1 MIIVDIKKAIDSE
14 ISSIQKSPAHI
25 TWNPSEDYEFNLT
38 IPSTVYPPREDTDL
52 LAKYLIKIGQVKNKR
67 MIEIGCGS
75 GAISI
80 LASKLGWDV
89 TACDINPFAV
99 AATQGNSKYNGIHS
113 IKVIEGGVGP
123 DSKTISNTKWYGTG
137 KADLIVWNLPYLGQ
151 KQLEEG
157 LIGPLEDAALIDFSQ
172 NGKEGLSGHLR
183 NTLSNNDK
191 ILNNEGVVLLLHTN
205 NERGDLLQKKWRENG
220 WATRTI
226 DNIELDNSEL
236 LTLFATWKPW
246 GGREIIALET
256 IDSTNKFV
264 LHQNLID
271 GTLVVTENQTEGR
284 GRSGNKWDDI
294 SGSFKGSWLLNTY
307 KGEPHLL
314 QMKAALASIDS
325 IAVLMDENIPSQC
338 NLIPNSFFDKQIGL
352 KWPND
357 IIYRT
362 RKLGGILIESITK
375 GNSQKYAIGIGINCG
390 YIDQIN
396 KLEYSPS
403 SLIEITEN
411 KIDLKIYSQIL
422 DACMSS
428 LLEDKYVLPSYD
440 NNKLQNT
447 WFRLMRKSIEKGVYQ
462 LSNGILTKAIGISEN
477 GCLLIQE
484 INGESILP
492 REISDLDLFT
502 YKINQ

>member
-1 MIIVDIKKAIDSE
+1 MDIKKAIDSE
-14 ISSIQKSPAHI
+14 ISSIQKNPVHI
-25 TWNPSEDYEFNLT
+25 TWTPYADYEFNLT

-52 LAKYLIKIGQVKNKR
+52 LAKYLIKIGQVEDKR

-99 AATQGNSKYNGIHS
+99 AATQGNSKSNGIHS
-113 IKVIEGGVGP
+113 IKVVEGGVGP
-123 DSKTISNTKWYGTG
+123 DSKTISNNKWYGTG
-137 KADLIVWNLPYLGQ
+137 KADLIVWNLPYLGE

-172 NGKEGLSGHLR
+172 KGKEGLSEHLR
-183 NTLSNNDK
+183 NTLTNNNK
-191 ILNNEGVVLLLHTN
+191 ILKDEGVVLLLHSN
-205 NERGDLLQKKWRENG
+205 NARGDLLQRKWRENG

-226 DNIELDNSEL
+226 NSIELDNSEL

-246 GGREIIALET
+246 GGREITELDT

-264 LHQNLID
+264 LNQNLID
-271 GTLVVTENQTEGR
+271 GALVVAENQTEGI
-284 GRSGNKWDDI
+284 GRSGNNWDEI
-294 SGSFKGSWLLNTY
+294 SESFKGTWLLNTY

-325 IAVLMDENIPSQC
+325 IAVLMHENIPSQC
-338 NLIPNSFFDKQIGL
+338 NLIPNSFFNKQIGL

-357 IIYRT
+357 ILYRT
-362 RKLGGILIESITK
+362 RKLGGVLIQSITK

-390 YIDQIN
+390 NIDQIN
-396 KLEYSPS
+396 ELQYSPS
-403 SLIEITEN
+403 SLVEITEKN
-411 KIDLKIYSQIL
+411 INLKIYSQIL

-428 LLEDKYVLPSYD
+428 LLEEKHVLPIYD
-440 NNKLQNT
+440 NNTLQNI
-447 WFRLMRKSIEKGVYQ
+447 WFRLMRKSIEMGVYQ
-462 LSNGILTKAIGISEN
+462 LSNGILTKAIGVTDN

-484 INGESILP
+484 INGESTLP
-492 REISDLDLFT
+492 REISDMDSFT
-502 YKINQ
+502 YKITQ